1 MTLRLETLPWQW
13 FDRRMA
19 TTIDPPKLGDGRP
32 LPPHDEF
39 YRELTTRNTPLITD
53 AEQERLR
60 TATILIAGCGSI
72 GGAAVEPLIRLGCE
86 NLILC
91 EPDGYDIANMNRQ
104 SVRLQDVGRNKA
116 ACFAERMV
124 EINPYATIEVQDKG
138 ITTENVDDVTSRADV
153 ILDGVDVTTKPPLLA
168 KVALHKHAREKGK
181 VVVSG
186 YDIAGVQML
195 LVYDYGD
202 SGTQLMNGKVKLE
215 EVDKLEPFEFLAR
228 VIPFTVIP
236 KEIIPELERQVRGE
250 GGGFPQLVYTANLFG
265 VLAVRATIDILA
277 GRPVRKRVVIDTDAA
292 LRPKSQK
299 PGNEF
304 RRYRSLLRLNK
315 QAKALRKGAGS
326 GPELV
331 H

>member
-1 MTLRLETLPWQW
+1 VA
-13 FDRRMA
+13 A
-19 TTIDPPKLGDGRP
+19 TTEGVVLGDGRQ

-39 YRELTTRNTPLITD
+39 YAELTTRNTPLITP
-53 AEQERLR
+53 AEQERIR

-72 GGAAVEPLIRLGCE
+72 GGAAIEPLIRLGCE
-86 NLILC
+86 HLILA

-116 ACFAERMV
+116 AVFVDRMA
-124 EINPYATIEVQDKG
+124 EINPYATLELHDHG
-138 ITTENVDDVTSRADV
+138 ITAENVEDVVSRADL
-153 ILDGVDVTTKPPLLA
+153 ILDGVDVTTKPPLRH
-168 KVALHKHAREKGK
+168 KVHLHRHARDKRK
-181 VVVSG
+181 IVVSG

-195 LVYDYGD
+195 IIYDYSD
-202 SGTQLMNGKVKLE
+202 PKTELMDGKVKIE
-215 EVDKLEPFEFLAR
+215 EVEKLEPFEFLAR

-236 KEIIPELERQVRGE
+236 IEIIPELERQVRGE

-265 VLAVRATIDILA
+265 VLATRATIDILA
-277 GRPVRKRVVIDTDAA
+277 GRPVRKRVVIDADAA

-299 PGNEF
+299 PGNEY

-315 QAKALRKGAGS
+315 QAKALRKGTGDA
-326 GPELV
+326 PDLV